1 MDPMV
6 TNHILGLG
14 FGEHQ
19 GFKNMAVFPLLSPSD
34 DKQEYLT
41 LKEALE
47 KKLLCVTEVSSGG
60 SVPELK
66 VTNNADISVL
76 LLDGE
81 EVIGAKQNRVLNTSI
96 LVKEKTEVV
105 IPVSCTEQGRWS
117 SISPEF
123 RDSDTV
129 ANTKLRRIKAQTV
142 ASSLQGTGE
151 FRSDQGTVWNTID
164 EMSAKA
170 DVKSRTHAM
179 KDVFEQKMK
188 DLDEYIQ
195 AFRCV
200 PHQGGLLALING
212 GVVGFD
218 FVSREKAYEILH
230 PKLVK
235 SYAMEAILESK
246 TGETPDREAKPAI
259 EKAKAFL
266 NEAAQCEEKKY
277 KSVGKGQ
284 DYRFEGK
291 QMVGS
296 ALEDEGRI
304 IHLAFFRIT
313 ESEKAGEIA
322 AMKRRRGFRI

>member
-1 MDPMV
+1 MDQIIK
-6 TNHILGLG
+6 NHLLGLI
-14 FGEHQ
+14 FGEYQ
-19 GFKNMAVFPLLSPSD
+19 EFKNMAVYPLIAPRNGGP
-34 DKQEYLT
+34 EYLT

-47 KKLLCVTEVSSGG
+47 KKLLSVTEVGPGG

-66 VTNNADISVL
+66 VTNKADISVL

-81 EVIGAKQNRVLNTSI
+81 EVIGAKQNRVLNTTI
-96 LVKEKTEVV
+96 LVKEKTEVI
-105 IPVSCTEQGRWS
+105 IPVSCTEQGRWT

-188 DLDEYIQ
+188 DLDEYIKIFQ
-195 AFRCV
+195 YM

-212 GVVGFD
+212 EVVGFD
-218 FVSREKAYEILH
+218 FVSREKAYEVLH

-235 SYAMEAILESK
+235 SYAMEAILES
-246 TGETPDREAKPAI
+246 GAAVTPGQGAKPAI

-266 NEAAQCEEKKY
+266 NEATQCEEKKY

-304 IHLAFFRIT
+304 IHLAFFMIT